1 MNALTLSATRRRD
14 QVVILTGLRYRAQS
28 ITPLPARLA
37 AAIRPLL
44 TPSRILTAVAVLSAV
59 VAMWCSLSF
68 VMSGGAMPSPML
80 AVSSAVGLVSAVSA
94 SLTSITEG
102 GKR

>member
-37 AAIRPLL
+37 AAMRPLL
-44 TPSRILTAVAVLSAV
+44 TASRILTAVAVLSAV

-102 GKR
+102 GKA